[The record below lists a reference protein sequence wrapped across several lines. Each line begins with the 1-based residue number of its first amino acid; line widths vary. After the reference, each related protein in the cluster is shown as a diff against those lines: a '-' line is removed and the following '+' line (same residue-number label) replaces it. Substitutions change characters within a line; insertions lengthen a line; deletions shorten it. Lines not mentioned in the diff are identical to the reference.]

1 MAHFCDNLKE
11 GGLIE
16 SVYEGGGYGLITR
29 KEYVWLEVDEI
40 EDAINYA
47 SDDLG
52 NYAFHVLASYGA
64 TSLVILV
71 VIIWSYIK
79 HDRARK
85 ILLSLE
91 EKVNEK

>member
-1 MAHFCDNLKE
+1 MP
-11 GGLIE
+11 
-16 SVYEGGGYGLITR
+16 
-29 KEYVWLEVDEI
+29 
-40 EDAINYA
+40 
-47 SDDLG
+47 DLG
-52 NYAFHVLASYGA
+52 NYTFHVLASYGA

-85 ILLSLE
+85 ILLRLE

>member
-1 MAHFCDNLKE
+1 MP
-11 GGLIE
+11 
-16 SVYEGGGYGLITR
+16 
-29 KEYVWLEVDEI
+29 
-40 EDAINYA
+40 
-47 SDDLG
+47 DLG

-64 TSLVILV
+64 TSLIILV

>member
-1 MAHFCDNLKE
+1 MP
-11 GGLIE
+11 
-16 SVYEGGGYGLITR
+16 
-29 KEYVWLEVDEI
+29 
-40 EDAINYA
+40 
-47 SDDLG
+47 DLG
-52 NYAFHVLASYGA
+52 NYAFHVLASYGV
-64 TSLVILV
+64 TSLVILL

>member
-1 MAHFCDNLKE
+1 MP
-11 GGLIE
+11 
-16 SVYEGGGYGLITR
+16 
-29 KEYVWLEVDEI
+29 
-40 EDAINYA
+40 
-47 SDDLG
+47 DLG
-52 NYAFHVLASYGA
+52 NYVFHVLASYGA
-64 TSLVILV
+64 TSLVFLV